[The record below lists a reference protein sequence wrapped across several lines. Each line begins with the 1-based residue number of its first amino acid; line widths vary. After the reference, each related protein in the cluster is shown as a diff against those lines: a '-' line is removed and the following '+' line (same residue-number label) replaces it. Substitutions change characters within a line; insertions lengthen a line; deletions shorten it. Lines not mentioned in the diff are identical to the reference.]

1 MDYQALICLYI
12 SINEKISSIHSI
24 LLYIQKVKYYFTFTV
39 FFCHFLFQSFRYA
52 FSFLFGT
59 FITAFL

>member
-12 SINEKISSIHSI
+12 SINEKISSLHSI

-39 FFCHFLFQSFRYA
+39 LFCNFFQVISSRKALSLTKVLHYVL
-52 FSFLFGT
+52 
-59 FITAFL
+59 